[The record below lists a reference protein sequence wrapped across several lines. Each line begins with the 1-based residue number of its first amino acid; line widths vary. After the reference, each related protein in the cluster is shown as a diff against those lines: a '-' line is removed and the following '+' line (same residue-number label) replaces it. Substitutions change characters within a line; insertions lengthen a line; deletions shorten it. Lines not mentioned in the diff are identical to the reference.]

1 MGVSSDSF
9 EKECKIADFELGVSS
24 DSFERKKKMKN
35 CRFWSMLCDFYFFQK
50 GSSFFR
56 KK

>member
-24 DSFERKKKMKN
+24 DSFERKKK
-35 CRFWSMLCDFYFFQK
+35 
-50 GSSFFR
+50 
-56 KK
+56 